1 MRKSLGLAVVL
12 LLAGIVAAPAA
23 FAGNSS
29 LSLNSTGGT
38 TTFTIDGIYAPGVP
52 TTSISAP
59 GDAYSITFSLPTDP
73 TSLGSFSSDTGAGLF
88 GVNASLTFSFGS
100 TSTVLSNI
108 TLEFYN
114 VLGGNVGGL
123 VFCTD
128 PSCSTYWNLL
138 GEQLFTGTVS
148 NPTFI
153 STTNAAIS
161 SLSVYQI
168 GGRGP
173 FPFGS
178 STPTPEPPSLL
189 LLGTGL
195 LGLGAWGRRKFLA

>member
-12 LLAGIVAAPAA
+12 VLVGIVAAPAA

-59 GDAYSITFSLPTDP
+59 GDAYSITFSLPSNP
-73 TSLGSFSSDTGAGLF
+73 SSLGSFNPDPTGGVF
-88 GVNASLTFSFGS
+88 GVNVSLTFSFDSTSVVLGS
-100 TSTVLSNI
+100 TTI
-108 TLEFYN
+108 DFYDTN
-114 VLGGNVGGL
+114 NGNLGGL
-123 VFCTD
+123 AFCTD

-153 STTNAAIS
+153 STTNATLS
-161 SLSVYQI
+161 PLSVYQI
-168 GGRGP
+168 NGSV
-173 FPFGS
+173 FAFGS
-178 STPTPEPPSLL
+178 SAPTPEPPSLL

-195 LGLGAWGRRKFLA
+195 LGLGAWGRRKFFA